1 MAELIHSVNS
11 FSSDWLDAIY
21 AVIWQSTLLAIAV
34 AAVLSILRHL
44 SPALRCW
51 AWRLVA
57 IKLLIMPFWTVGVSV
72 PQWSTLSSTRSGTV
86 TTAPISRA
94 ASGAPHVADQRHGIE
109 ETPPMPVMAT
119 TPSPRFQIAW
129 QTYAFAVWMAVI
141 AIQLAR
147 LGWQR
152 RRLHEL
158 LTAARPA
165 DEAILGVVRDAYRQL
180 QLATTPEVWITDEES
195 SPFVC
200 RPMRP
205 LLVLPKSLALSGGA
219 SQLRQIVLHELAHLQ
234 RADLFWCWIMHIT
247 RMVYWFHPVAHW
259 VAFRE
264 SLERELA
271 CDELA
276 MAHSGATAADYAQTL
291 VDAATRVARSSMFRS
306 AAAAQFDGGKG
317 LRRS

>member
-1 MAELIHSVNS
+1 
-11 FSSDWLDAIY
+11 
-21 AVIWQSTLLAIAV
+21 
-34 AAVLSILRHL
+34 
-44 SPALRCW
+44 
-51 AWRLVA
+51 VA
-57 IKLLIMPFWTVGVSV
+57 IKLLIMPFWTVGVAM
-72 PQWSTLSSTRSGTV
+72 PQWTTLTPIPDGTV
-86 TTAPISRA
+86 TTAPNSSA
-94 ASGAPHVADQRHGIE
+94 ASGTIHLTGQRHDIE
-109 ETPPMPVMAT
+109 ETSLMPRMAIAQA
-119 TPSPRFQIAW
+119 PRLQIAW
-129 QTYAFAVWMAVI
+129 QTYVFAVWMAVI

-180 QLATTPEVWITDEES
+180 QLATMPEVWITDEES

-205 LLVLPKSLALSGGA
+205 FLVLPKSLALSGDA
-219 SQLRQIVLHELAHLQ
+219 SQLRQIVLHELAHLR
-234 RADLFWCWIMHIT
+234 RADLFWCWITHVT

-276 MAHSGATAADYAQTL
+276 MAHSGVTAADYAQTL
-291 VDAATRVARSSMFRS
+291 VHAATRIAQSATFRS
-306 AAAAQFDGGKG
+306 TAAAHFDGGRG